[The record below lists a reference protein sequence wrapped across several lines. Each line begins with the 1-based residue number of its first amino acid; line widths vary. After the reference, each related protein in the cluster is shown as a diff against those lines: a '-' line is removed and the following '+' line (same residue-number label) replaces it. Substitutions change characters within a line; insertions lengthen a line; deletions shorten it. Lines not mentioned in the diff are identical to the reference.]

1 MTSLAIA
8 DRTINVP
15 FYGNSLFVVEH
26 SGEPYTPMKPIVE
39 GMGMDWAS
47 QFTKLKQRFAK
58 GVVEIAIPSIG
69 GKQTMI
75 CLALRKL
82 NGWLQTISPNK
93 VKPEIR
99 DKVIQYQE
107 ECDDVLYEYW
117 TKGQVINPR
126 KAVKTQPGKITADQQ
141 EAIKQLVLTRGH
153 ALPKENQARAIITM
167 WSSLK
172 SHFGC
177 SYKEISEEQF
187 TEALSIAA
195 RVPLEGELIPAER
208 KSVTLAAPGRYQLL
222 QTIEANQV
230 VESQLIGPKQFCA
243 TKDEFTSMMRWC
255 GHVVALPEDLIKLT
269 AVELTEYI
277 QKCMARR
284 REWLATASS
293 LP

>member
-1 MTSLAIA
+1 MVMQLPGDSQ
-8 DRTINVP
+8 RR
-15 FYGNSLFVVEH
+15 SVVC
-26 SGEPYTPMKPIVE
+26 I
-39 GMGMDWAS
+39 
-47 QFTKLKQRFAK
+47 
-58 GVVEIAIPSIG
+58 
-69 GKQTMI
+69 
-75 CLALRKL
+75 ALRKL

-93 VKPEIR
+93 VRPEIR
-99 DKVIQYQE
+99 SKVIQYQE

-117 TKGQVINPR
+117 TKGQVVNPR
-126 KAVKTQPGKITADQQ
+126 KAVKTLPGKITADQQ

-177 SYKEISEEQF
+177 SYKEISEDQF

-195 RVPLEGELIPAER
+195 RVPLEGELIPTER
-208 KSVTLAAPGRYQLL
+208 KPVTLAAPGRYQLL

-243 TKDEFTSMMRWC
+243 TKEEFTSMMRWC
-255 GHVVALPEDLIKLT
+255 GHVVALPEDLVKLT
-269 AVELTEYI
+269 AVELAEYI

-284 REWLATASS
+284 REWISTQNT
-293 LP
+293 